1 MAIPCYKKGSL
12 FIDRDGMHYARLSLV
27 MFEEG
32 DLRSYGSFAVV
43 SAELYAVNDNIHFNN
58 KISFSFQLINTVS
71 F

>member
-1 MAIPCYKKGSL
+1 
-12 FIDRDGMHYARLSLV
+12 MHYARLSLV

-58 KISFSFQLINTVS
+58 KISSTSSRLQTVS
-71 F
+71 EVIVMQPARFILKHIN